1 MLPWFRSSNKAD
13 GRWAGQPLP
22 APPVTG
28 FNCFNDLYVHSSTG
42 LCSPEACNNLQ
53 SLSVNSRTRMMLSC
67 GEDARSSL
75 EMLDE
80 AVEVRLLWEGGAC
93 LFSRVPAKKYWV
105 LDMKIISVVI
115 AV

>member
-1 MLPWFRSSNKAD
+1 
-13 GRWAGQPLP
+13 
-22 APPVTG
+22 
-28 FNCFNDLYVHSSTG
+28 
-42 LCSPEACNNLQ
+42 
-53 SLSVNSRTRMMLSC
+53 MMLSC